1 MKRKNASMISSVLR
15 DYVHRVK
22 IDEDMLA
29 LDIDRVWAEL
39 VGEEFVQY
47 TQGMMM
53 KNKQLY
59 VTMLSPAASNELM
72 MRRSEILKKIH
83 EKFDIDST
91 VLSAVHF

>member
-1 MKRKNASMISSVLR
+1 MKRKNAITISSVLQ

-22 IDEDMLA
+22 LDEDMLA
-29 LDIDRVWAEL
+29 LDIERVWPEI
-39 VGEEFVQY
+39 VGEEFVKY

-83 EKFDIDST
+83 DRFEIDSS
-91 VLSAVHF
+91 VVSAIHF

>member
-1 MKRKNASMISSVLR
+1 MLQ

-22 IDEDMLA
+22 LDEDMLA
-29 LDIDRVWAEL
+29 LDIERVWPEI
-39 VGEEFVQY
+39 VGEGFVKY

-83 EKFDIDST
+83 DRFEIDSS
-91 VLSAVHF
+91 VLSAIHF